1 MFRPLHAEAN
11 APWRGAFR
19 ADSRFAGSSETNA
32 AVSPPAP
39 RDDPLSDA
47 WDAGFRTATDQ
58 IRADMAH
65 DAAANA
71 QVELAYARLADKE
84 AEALAEKLRETVIAL
99 CGAVLDGASI
109 APDTLSRRIANA
121 LALLRRSTDEKV
133 LRLHP
138 DDLAL
143 IGNRLPPGLD
153 ACADSALERGALRIE
168 TGAGGVED
176 GPSQWR
182 EAIAAAVRA
191 C

>member
-1 MFRPLHAEAN
+1 M
-11 APWRGAFR
+11 RGAFQP
-19 ADSRFAGSSETNA
+19 DSRFAGSSGTTVA
-32 AVSPPAP
+32 ATPFAP

-47 WDAGFRTATDQ
+47 WDAGFRTAAAQ
-58 IRADMAH
+58 VRADMAR

-71 QVELAYARLADKE
+71 QIELAYARLADSE

-99 CGAVLDGASI
+99 CGAVLDSTPI
-109 APDTLSRRIANA
+109 DPEPLSRRIATA

-143 IGNRLPPGLD
+143 VGDRLPPGLE
-153 ACADSALERGALRIE
+153 ARADPALERGALRIE

-176 GPSQWR
+176 GPARWR
-182 EAIAAAVRA
+182 EAIAAAVHA